1 MLLRS
6 LYSASRSQHRQITAQ
21 NSPEAQGY
29 ISLVAEKRAQN
40 TLEATGKMFKW
51 PVGLPDPATTFWSY
65 LGDLALNSMMTVV
78 IFSYDPPVM
87 GRDRD

>member
-1 MLLRS
+1 ML
-6 LYSASRSQHRQITAQ
+6 
-21 NSPEAQGY
+21 
-29 ISLVAEKRAQN
+29 
-40 TLEATGKMFKW
+40 KW

-87 GRDRD
+87 GGDRD